1 MRRAGLYL
9 AVVVASCAFAWLLLV
24 LITYIALAPVR
35 AVAHLIGA

>member
-1 MRRAGLYL
+1 MRG
-9 AVVVASCAFAWLLLV
+9 AWLYVGALVVSLGVAWMLLA

>member
-9 AVVVASCAFAWLLLV
+9 AVAVVSCGLAWLLLV

>member
-1 MRRAGLYL
+1 MHRVAVYAVALVVSCGL
-9 AVVVASCAFAWLLLV
+9 AWLLLA